1 MMRLMPLVVSAILL
15 GGCGGGGTSTTL
27 PVATAAVLETF
38 GDGGGVIRV
47 IEPDADPSLAV
58 SAVVPSDRATVRT
71 VRIANADSAA
81 AAFSKSDFL
90 IDFEDLTVFLTDS
103 LGDYYSGT
111 ATIAGKTATISAFK
125 DRTAGTT
132 IISAYDGTDKT
143 VIASGTSL
151 SNIPSGTYTYNGT
164 NLVARMDNSW
174 QARGT
179 FTMNVD
185 FGAGTG
191 TLSGSSIGT
200 TVTSINGSVTID
212 TSTGYYSGTGLT
224 IVSPD
229 GTSNAKIYGAFHGDG
244 ATGVSGIYFED
255 ATTPLINGAIV
266 GAR

>member
-1 MMRLMPLVVSAILL
+1 MMRLIPLGVSAVLL

-47 IEPDADPSLAV
+47 TEPDADPSLAV
-58 SAVVPSDRATVRT
+58 SAISSSTGATVRT
-71 VRIANADSAA
+71 VRIANANSAA
-81 AAFSKSDFL
+81 AAFNESDFL
-90 IDFEDLTVFLTDS
+90 VDFDDLNVFLTDS

-111 ATIAGKTATISAFK
+111 ATIAGQTATISAFK

-132 IISAYDGTDKT
+132 IISAYDGSDKT
-143 VIASGTSL
+143 VIASGTAV

-191 TLSGSSIGT
+191 TLSGNSTG
-200 TVTSINGSVTID
+200 TVTSINGSVSINT
-212 TSTGYYSGTGLT
+212 TTGEYSGTGLT

-229 GTSNAKIYGAFHGDG
+229 GTTNAKIYGSFHGNG